1 MNDAVKETL
10 PAKFD
15 PTKWTE
21 RLKLD
26 AEKQRKAERSTASF
40 FSIKAAQLSFQG
52 QAIKDNKM
60 QVVVLE
66 SIHERTWYPQKYGMG
81 DNTSPACYALS
92 VDGKDTVPHPEATQP
107 QATTCETCQWNKW
120 GSSDNGKGKACREG
134 RRVSL
139 MSADDISNPD
149 KILSAVTGYLRVPVT
164 SAKNFGNYVQGV
176 VGGTDLPLFCHI
188 TQVSVVPDAK
198 TQVKVLFE
206 HVRGIEDDAVL
217 EALYNRSTAEAENI
231 FFPYPKPEGGDEPA
245 PAAAAA
251 AAPAKPAKTRKY

>member
-66 SIHERTWYPQKYGMG
+66 SIHERTWYPQKFGTG
-81 DNTSPACYALS
+81 ENTSPSCYALS
-92 VDGKDTVPHPEATQP
+92 PDGKDMVPHADAAKP
-107 QATTCETCQWNKW
+107 QSPVCETCQWNKW

-134 RRVSL
+134 RRLSL
-139 MSADDISNPD
+139 MSAADLTNPD
-149 KILSAVTGYLRVPVT
+149 KVVSGNVGYLRIPVT
-164 SAKNFGNYVQGV
+164 SVRGFGNYVQGV
-176 VGGTDLPLFCHI
+176 VSGTELPLFCHI
-188 TQVSVVPDAK
+188 TRVSVVPDAK

-206 HVRGIEDDAVL
+206 RARGIEDDSVL
-217 EALYNRSTAEAENI
+217 EAVLTRASAETENI
-231 FFPYPKPEGGDEPA
+231 MFPYPKPEEQEE
-245 PAAAAA
+245 
-251 AAPAKPAKTRKY
+251 AKPEAPKKARKF